1 MRIPQ
6 KSIIME
12 QWGIE
17 GGVIMA
23 IKLTKDM
30 TIGELIGSFP
40 QVAPILMQVGMHCLG
55 CPSAQ
60 AESLEEAAM
69 VHGLDADLLME
80 KINAFLNA

>member
-1 MRIPQ
+1 
-6 KSIIME
+6 
-12 QWGIE
+12 
-17 GGVIMA
+17 MA

-60 AESLEEAAM
+60 AETLEEAAM

>member
-1 MRIPQ
+1 
-6 KSIIME
+6 
-12 QWGIE
+12 
-17 GGVIMA
+17 MA

-40 QVAPILMQVGMHCLG
+40 QVAPILMQIGMHCLG

-60 AESLEEAAM
+60 AESLGEAAM
-69 VHGLDADLLME
+69 VHGIDADLLVE